1 MALDRLQMALE
12 FAIQGTPTEKL
23 EKEIKRASKATEGL
37 EKQGEKAKKKFTE
50 LSEKSSEIKM
60 GFGIMGTAGGIALAK
75 LTDGI
80 KDSMKEFAS
89 FQDIMLQVQSG
100 TGSTDEEM
108 KQLSDRARELGAST
122 RFSATEMAQAQKIL
136 WYGWI

>member
-1 MALDRLQMALE
+1 MAQDKLQVALD
-12 FAIQGTPTEKL
+12 FAVQGTPTEKL
-23 EKEIKRASKATEGL
+23 E
-37 EKQGEKAKKKFTE
+37 
-50 LSEKSSEIKM
+50 SEIKVATKAAEKLENA
-60 GFGIMGTAGGIALAK
+60 GSKAKGSFSKLGDTINDNKIAFGVLGAAGGIALAK

-89 FQDIMLQVQSG
+89 FQDIMLQVKSG

-122 RFSATEMAQAQKIL
+122 RFSATEMAQAQK
-136 WYGWI
+136 